1 VQVALACDCIV
12 ASDTAYLQTQGGS
25 KGWFCFTPAVELVHA
40 LPKQAAFELLF
51 AGVRLSATRAAEWGY
66 IDLDKRK
73 TIHV

>member
-1 VQVALACDCIV
+1 MALACDCIV